1 MDKGGRERASGTAG
15 ARVLHSAY
23 VEAIIHELVPG
34 LSQVVVIS
42 AKADNFLLALCTL
55 AGSGDPLLA
64 DQLGKDALGL
74 AKKHDSS
81 ASTYTSAR
89 SCHKFRQGLAAAF
102 TKVNLAL
109 AAAGFAGPESQVQR
123 CHILLAPVISVDS
136 MPPGS
141 ISQEDRNSVRNKHQ
155 NLINFLSSPASDLVA
170 PGTVV
175 ITPAADA
182 EKCGRKKY
190 SVMSQETWLRRS
202 ADNKTPIVSKLA
214 PWTQWWG
221 GLAGRR
227 AGGEGSVPPDLCPN
241 TSTGEMDKTPKR
253 TLKDS
258 ESDLIDWSCEDSAG
272 SCGHGDG
279 RACICGACC

>member
-1 MDKGGRERASGTAG
+1 M
-15 ARVLHSAY
+15 LHSAY
-23 VEAIIHELVPG
+23 VEAIIHALVPG
-34 LSQVVVIS
+34 LNQVVVVS
-42 AKADNFLLALCTL
+42 AKENIFRIALCTL
-55 AGSGDPLLA
+55 RGSGDPLLA

-89 SCHKFRQGLAAAF
+89 SCHRFRQGLAAAF

-109 AAAGFAGPESQVQR
+109 AAAGFAGPESQIQR

-136 MPPGS
+136 MPPGG
-141 ISQEDRNSVRNKHQ
+141 ISEEDRNSVRNKHQ
-155 NLINFLSSPASDLVA
+155 NLLNFLSSPASDLVA
-170 PGTVV
+170 PGTVI

-182 EKCGRKKY
+182 EKRGCKKY

-202 ADNKTPIVSKLA
+202 ADDKTPIVSKLA

-227 AGGEGSVPPDLCPN
+227 AGGEGSVPRDVCPN
-241 TSTGEMDKTPKR
+241 TSTGEMDKTPKW

-258 ESDLIDWSCEDSAG
+258 ESDLMDSSCEDSAG
-272 SCGHGDG
+272 SCGRDDG
-279 RACICGACC
+279 RACVCGACC